1 MFDDEE
7 LENYDKSSHRKATYI
22 KNKKQKHKKLLD
34 SLSVD
39 VYRDRFNND
48 HIAYLN
54 WVFRFDDIPQ
64 PYKKPEPIVIVE
76 VHPFEN
82 WI

>member
-7 LENYDKSSHRKATYI
+7 LENYDKSSHRRVTYVKI
-22 KNKKQKHKKLLD
+22 
-34 SLSVD
+34 
-39 VYRDRFNND
+39 NND
-48 HIAYLN
+48 HIAYLK